1 MALLNILGMSN
12 AKINKYEDAIINYK
26 KAIELS
32 PDNATTFFHL
42 GILYHDLNQ
51 YNEAIKSYKKA
62 ISINPNI

>member
-1 MALLNILGMSN
+1 MAILNILGMSN
-12 AKINKYEDAIINYK
+12 AKINKYEDAIDNYK

-51 YNEAIKSYKKA
+51 YSKAIKYYKKA
-62 ISINPNI
+62 ILTSLIY

>member
-1 MALLNILGMSN
+1 MPKL
-12 AKINKYEDAIINYK
+12 INMKMQYINYK

-51 YNEAIKSYKKA
+51 YNEAIKSIKKQYL
-62 ISINPNI
+62 